1 MYSIPIVIDK
11 VYLKI
16 KLNEKKI
23 NVEKAR
29 KHIIWNKIWFGLN
42 YQKILSLYL
51 SKVNN
56 GSTKS
61 QNKKVFITSK
71 QVCN

>member
-1 MYSIPIVIDK
+1 MWRRLENTLSG
-11 VYLKI
+11 I
-16 KLNEKKI
+16 KY
-23 NVEKAR
+23 
-29 KHIIWNKIWFGLN
+29 GLN
-42 YQKILSLYL
+42 YQKILSLHL

-61 QNKKVFITSK
+61 QNKKVFITIK

>member
-29 KHIIWNKIWFGLN
+29 KHIIWNKIWF
-42 YQKILSLYL
+42 KL
-51 SKVNN
+51 SKNPIII
-56 GSTKS
+56 
-61 QNKKVFITSK
+61 FI
-71 QVCN
+71 

>member
-29 KHIIWNKIWFGLN
+29 KHIIWNKIWFKLS
-42 YQKILSLYL
+42 KILSLHL

>member
-29 KHIIWNKIWFGLN
+29 KHIIWNKIWL
-42 YQKILSLYL
+42 KL
-51 SKVNN
+51 SKNPIII
-56 GSTKS
+56 
-61 QNKKVFITSK
+61 FI
-71 QVCN
+71 

>member
-29 KHIIWNKIWFGLN
+29 KHIIWNKIWFKLPKN
-42 YQKILSLYL
+42 PFITFILG
-51 SKVNN
+51 KQWIH
-56 GSTKS
+56 KS

-71 QVCN
+71 QVCY